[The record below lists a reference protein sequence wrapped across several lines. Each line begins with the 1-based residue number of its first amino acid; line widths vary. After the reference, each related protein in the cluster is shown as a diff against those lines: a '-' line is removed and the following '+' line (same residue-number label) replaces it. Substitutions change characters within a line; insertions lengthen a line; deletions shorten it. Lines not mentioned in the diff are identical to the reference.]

1 MSGVRAPW
9 FALFRAL
16 LNVQFGLSAVRAR
29 ICRREK
35 LWQLAAAE
43 LGMLLVAAVI
53 VGVVAAFT
61 WALLQAVSQLGQ
73 PEVVLTL
80 AHAAAATLVFLFA
93 IGFVLSAFFFSNDTG
108 LLFSWP
114 LSARQI
120 LSAKFAVVLASEYLT
135 IAPLLIPVYVVYAR
149 SVPVAWWF
157 PGAAAVVF
165 LLTPVVPLAVA
176 ALIALALMRL
186 VGGSEERDLLVAVG
200 VALTGAV
207 YAAAALL
214 LWRWLD
220 RRLDGLYARLGER

>member
-1 MSGVRAPW
+1 M
-9 FALFRAL
+9 
-16 LNVQFGLSAVRAR
+16 
-29 ICRREK
+29 
-35 LWQLAAAE
+35 
-43 LGMLLVAAVI
+43 
-53 VGVVAAFT
+53 
-61 WALLQAVSQLGQ
+61 
-73 PEVVLTL
+73 
-80 AHAAAATLVFLFA
+80 
-93 IGFVLSAFFFSNDTG
+93 
-108 LLFSWP
+108 FSWP